1 LHHGGTLPTFVTG
14 MRKRFYQYLY
24 SLLFAWLTV
33 LGWYYGQIQQYI
45 STDISSGL
53 QFTTDLLVHQKK
65 SIDDSFAF
73 INSHEGND
81 AYNISH
87 PRYSKIRANLS
98 ENDNEN
104 DDNVETLGSG
114 ELLALFKDGFW
125 HLISGFVTTFHNRQI
140 AVSLAQ
146 SEHLKP
152 LHDDLYIQY
161 RVIRL

>member
-1 LHHGGTLPTFVTG
+1 

-45 STDISSGL
+45 STDTSSDL
-53 QFTTDLLVHQKK
+53 HFTTDILVHQKK
-65 SIDDSFAF
+65 SIEESFAF
-73 INSHEGND
+73 LKNHEAND
-81 AYNISH
+81 SYDISH
-87 PRYSKIRANLS
+87 PRYNKIRANLS

-104 DDNVETLGSG
+104 EDNIEASSSP
-114 ELLALFKDGFW
+114 ELLALFRDGFW
-125 HLISGFVTTFHNRQI
+125 HLISGFVTTFHDKQI

-146 SEHLKP
+146 SEHLRS

>member
-1 LHHGGTLPTFVTG
+1 

-24 SLLFAWLTV
+24 SLLFAMLTV

-45 STDISSGL
+45 STDISSDL
-53 QFTTDLLVHQKK
+53 HFTTDLLVHEKK
-65 SIDDSFAF
+65 SFKDSFAF
-73 INSHEGND
+73 LKNNEAHD
-81 AYNISH
+81 TYNVSH
-87 PRYSKIRANLS
+87 PLYNKIRANLS

-104 DDNVETLGSG
+104 DDNVETSGST

-146 SEHLKP
+146 SELLKT
-152 LHDDLYIQY
+152 LHDDLYLQY

>member
-1 LHHGGTLPTFVTG
+1 
-14 MRKRFYQYLY
+14 MQKRFYQYLY
-24 SLLFAWLTV
+24 SLLFVWLTV

-45 STDISSGL
+45 STDISSDL
-53 QFTTDLLVHQKK
+53 HFTTDLLVHQKK
-65 SIDDSFAF
+65 SFKESFAF
-73 INSHEGND
+73 LKNHEAND
-81 AYNISH
+81 AYNVSH
-87 PRYSKIRANLS
+87 PRYNKIRANLS

-104 DDNVETLGSG
+104 DDNVETSGST

>member
-1 LHHGGTLPTFVTG
+1 
-14 MRKRFYQYLY
+14 MY
-24 SLLFAWLTV
+24 SLLFALLTV

-45 STDISSGL
+45 STDTPPDL
-53 QFTTDLLVHQKK
+53 HFTTDILVHQKK
-65 SIDDSFAF
+65 CIEESFAF
-73 INSHEGND
+73 LKNHEAND
-81 AYNISH
+81 SYNISR
-87 PRYSKIRANLS
+87 PRYNKIRANLS

-104 DDNVETLGSG
+104 DDNVESSGST
-114 ELLALFKDGFW
+114 ELLSLFKDGFW
-125 HLISGFVTTFHNRQI
+125 HLISDFVTTFHDKQI

>member
-1 LHHGGTLPTFVTG
+1 

-33 LGWYYGQIQQYI
+33 LGWYYGQLQQYI
-45 STDISSGL
+45 STDISSGIH
-53 QFTTDLLVHQKK
+53 FTTDLLVHQEK
-65 SIDDSFAF
+65 SINDFFAL
-73 INSHEGND
+73 INNHEAND

-87 PRYSKIRANLS
+87 PRYNKIRANLS

-104 DDNVETLGSG
+104 DDNVETFGST
-114 ELLALFKDGFW
+114 EILALFKDGFW
-125 HLISGFVTTFHNRQI
+125 HLISEFVTTFHNRQI

-146 SEHLKP
+146 SEHLKL

>member
-1 LHHGGTLPTFVTG
+1 
-14 MRKRFYQYLY
+14 MRKRFHQYLY
-24 SLLFAWLTV
+24 SLLFALLTV

-45 STDISSGL
+45 STDISSEL
-53 QFTTDLLVHQKK
+53 HFTTDLIVHQNK
-65 SIDDSFAF
+65 SFKAPFAF
-73 INSHEGND
+73 LKNHEAND
-81 AYNISH
+81 AYNVSH
-87 PRYSKIRANLS
+87 PRYNKIRANLS

-104 DDNVETLGSG
+104 DDNVETSGST

-125 HLISGFVTTFHNRQI
+125 HLISGFVTTFHDRQI

-152 LHDDLYIQY
+152 LDDDLYIQY

>member
-1 LHHGGTLPTFVTG
+1 

-24 SLLFAWLTV
+24 SLLFALLTV

-45 STDISSGL
+45 STDTSSDL
-53 QFTTDLLVHQKK
+53 HFTTDLLVHQKK
-65 SIDDSFAF
+65 SIKKSFAF
-73 INSHEGND
+73 IKNQETND

-87 PRYSKIRANLS
+87 PRYNKIRANLS

-104 DDNVETLGSG
+104 DDNLETSDST
-114 ELLALFKDGFW
+114 ELHVLFKDGFW
-125 HLISGFVTTFHNRQI
+125 HLISGFVTTFHDRKI
-140 AVSLAQ
+140 AVSLSQ
-146 SEHLKP
+146 SEYLKT